1 MFLMCAE
8 DYKTAFSHFNLGVAC
23 YNLGEYEEA
32 ERVLSLV
39 NYMDPSNAETWA
51 YLALVLLRKDQPPL
65 NAAYQTMNEAIKL
78 GLTNGDVMLE
88 IAMSWLDLGCYRQVL
103 EALESTIRVK
113 AASAASADKARI
125 LKQCQQRLKDKT
137 EADEEDIQAVLADV
151 REV

>member
-137 EADEEDIQAVLADV
+137 EADEEDI
-151 REV
+151 

>member
-113 AASAASADKARI
+113 AATCASADKARI

-137 EADEEDIQAVLADV
+137 EADEEEI
-151 REV
+151 